1 MVIVRHIELNKEP
14 TMNPTLPITCP
25 SVHATAH
32 DPDKRLWLIATG
44 AAGGAAALATA
55 IPFVSTFSPSERAKA
70 AGGPVEVDIS
80 DIPPGGVKTV
90 EWRGKPVWVVRRTPE
105 MLAALQG
112 HDAELVDPLSTKE
125 QQPAYAKNAARAIKP
140 EVFVAIGIC
149 THLGCSP
156 TEVPKGSANPS
167 LPADW
172 PGGFFCPCHGSTFDG
187 AGRVFKN
194 KPAPTN
200 LEIPPHRYAADTR
213 ILIGDDA
220 AA

>member
-1 MVIVRHIELNKEP
+1 
-14 TMNPTLPITCP
+14 MNPTLPIACP
-25 SVHATAH
+25 SGCLSVDAIPS

-44 AAGGAAALATA
+44 VAGGAAALATA
-55 IPFVSTFSPSERAKA
+55 VPFVSTLAPSERAKA
-70 AGGPVEVDIS
+70 AGGPVEVVIS
-80 DIPPGGVKTV
+80 DIPPGGTKTV
-90 EWRGKPVWVVRRTPE
+90 EWRGKPVWVVRRTPQ
-105 MLAALQG
+105 MLAALKG
-112 HDAELVDPLSTKE
+112 HDAQLVDPQSLKN
-125 QQPAYAKNAARAIKP
+125 QQPVYARNEARAINP

-156 TEVPKGSANPS
+156 NNAPAGAGNPS

-200 LEIPPHRYAADTR
+200 LEIPPHRYASDSR
-213 ILIGDDA
+213 IVIGDGA
-220 AA
+220 A

>member
-1 MVIVRHIELNKEP
+1 MTAH
-14 TMNPTLPITCP
+14 TLPAPGQLLLPDADRRTWIL
-25 SVHATAH
+25 ATA
-32 DPDKRLWLIATG
+32 
-44 AAGGAAALATA
+44 AAGGVAAVATA
-55 IPFVSTFSPSERAKA
+55 VPFVATLTPSERARA
-70 AGGPVEVDIS
+70 LGASVEVDIA
-80 DIPPGGVKTV
+80 DLLPGAMKTV

-112 HDAELVDPLSTKE
+112 HDAQLVDPQSLRD
-125 QQPAYAKNAARAIKP
+125 QQPAYAKNPARAIHP
-140 EVFVAIGIC
+140 EVFVAVGIC

-156 TEVPKGSANPS
+156 SNAPQGGNNPS

-200 LEIPPHRYAADTR
+200 LEIPAHRYASDTR
-213 ILIGDDA
+213 ILIGDEIPV
-220 AA
+220 